1 MRSRDVL
8 EKITK
13 YRMERGWSEY
23 LLAEK
28 SGLPQSTISSWYR
41 KNQLPTITSLE
52 KICESFNV
60 TLSQFFS
67 DDNES
72 TIQLNQNQKELLNEW
87 NALTKEQ
94 QDALILLIKVM

>member
-1 MRSRDVL
+1 MRSRDIL

-13 YRMERGWSEY
+13 YRMEREWSEY

-52 KICESFNV
+52 KICDAFNV
-60 TLSQFFS
+60 TLAQFFT
-67 DDNES
+67 DDIED
-72 TIQLNQNQKELLNEW
+72 TIQLTENQKSLLNEW
-87 NALTKEQ
+87 NTLTKEQ
-94 QDALILLIKVM
+94 QNALLSLIKTM

>member
-52 KICESFNV
+52 KICDAFNV
-60 TLSQFFS
+60 SLSQFFT

-72 TIQLNQNQKELLNEW
+72 TIQLSQNQKQLLNEW
-87 NALTKEQ
+87 NKLTKEQ
-94 QDALILLIKVM
+94 QNVLLMLIKTM

>member
-67 DDNES
+67 DDNEDC
-72 TIQLNQNQKELLNEW
+72 IQLTQEQKILLNEW